1 MSSSHTA
8 VNPEFLRIVI
18 SVIELAGVAVIVVAA
33 IVAVLV
39 YVRGGVSRGG
49 WATGFQPFRATL
61 GRGILLGLEFL
72 IAADIIRTIT
82 LDPTIDSL
90 IILGGI
96 VVVRTFLSLSLQ
108 VEIEGRWPWQPA
120 PQATP
125 PLMPDNRQT

>member
-1 MSSSHTA
+1 MSSSHTV

-33 IVAVLV
+33 LVATIAYL
-39 YVRGGVSRGG
+39 RGGAMRGG
-49 WATGFQPFRATL
+49 WASGFQPFRATL

-120 PQATP
+120 RQAAP